1 MSALRTFVRRHQLLS
16 FVVLAYLCS
25 WWLVLLI
32 GMPLAMGPMFA
43 AMLIVGLTVGRA
55 GLGAWTRQ
63 VFRPSAAP
71 GWYVLAAAL
80 PILIT
85 FAAAGINILMGAAPP
100 TQINWLEPFLYLPF
114 AIVFGGM
121 LEEPG
126 WTGFALPRL
135 LDRWRDAPFGVLIAT
150 LVMAAIRISWHLPL
164 MLGGNVPWSDIA
176 LMIAVQVIFVWLYIR
191 GGGSALAIML
201 VHWMNNTFSGE
212 FVSQF
217 FSGADS
223 VRHSWLLVALWG
235 ALALGVLLF
244 AGPRLGM
251 RGPEAAAPASERV
264 QLA

>member
-1 MSALRTFVRRHQLLS
+1 MEAIRSFVQRRPLVS

-43 AMLIVGLTVGRA
+43 AMLIVGLTSGRA
-55 GLGAWTRQ
+55 GLGAWARR
-63 VFRPSAAP
+63 VFRPSATLA
-71 GWYVLAAAL
+71 WYVLAAAL

-100 TQINWLEPFLYLPF
+100 TQISWLDPFLYLPF

-135 LDRWRDAPFGVLIAT
+135 LDRWREAPFGVLIAT
-150 LVMAAIRISWHLPL
+150 LAMAVIRISWHLPL
-164 MLGGNVPWSDIA
+164 MLGGTVPWSDIA
-176 LMIAVQVIFVWLYIR
+176 LMVAVQVVFVWLYNR
-191 GGGSALAIML
+191 TGGSALAIML

-212 FVSQF
+212 FVRSF

-223 VRHSWLLVALWG
+223 ARHSWLLVALWG

-251 RGPEAAAPASERV
+251 RPARAPAPARAQV
-264 QLA
+264 A